1 MNMLACIVLAP
12 ILGFFV
18 PSRRVVWGV
27 LTTVFALLMAPTAH
41 WVLLENQI
49 DIASLG
55 NTLSFFAVN
64 YVALIICLAGAD
76 WLWRRRHSGP
86 KAPAPTLE
94 PAR

>member
-1 MNMLACIVLAP
+1 MNMIACIVLAP
-12 ILGFFV
+12 ILGWFV

-27 LTTVFALLMAPTAH
+27 LTTVFAVLMAPTAH
-41 WVLLENQI
+41 AVLLVDQI
-49 DIASLG
+49 DKVSMG

-76 WLWRRRHSGP
+76 WLWRRRHNRSRV
-86 KAPAPTLE
+86 AAPTLE